1 MTWKKWRECKSIESI
16 RIVVTCKKWI
26 QKNSIEVEVLQRD
39 YSTASVKEMAR
50 RQKQLVRAS
59 EIQYE
64 QHKIKCL

>member
-1 MTWKKWRECKSIESI
+1 MTCKKWRECKSIESI
-16 RIVVTCKKWI
+16 RIVVTCKKWTE
-26 QKNSIEVEVLQRD
+26 KNSIEVEVLQRD

-50 RQKQLVRAS
+50 RQKQLVRTS